1 MNNALCQ
8 AKFGWHGGWK
18 LDVGSLK
25 FIKDW
30 YPNTKLKYPPNVY
43 MAIMVATRSRSQN
56 LM

>member
-30 YPNTKLKYPPNVY
+30 Y
-43 MAIMVATRSRSQN
+43 S
-56 LM
+56 